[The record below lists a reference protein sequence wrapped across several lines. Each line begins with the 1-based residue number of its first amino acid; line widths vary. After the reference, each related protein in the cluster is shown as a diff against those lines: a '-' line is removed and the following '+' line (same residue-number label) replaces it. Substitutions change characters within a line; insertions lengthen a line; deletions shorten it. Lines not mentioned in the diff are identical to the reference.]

1 LVEQLQYKE
10 SYLKNMKQEFTKYEN
25 EQNTRSMQLNNK
37 IANLKMESEKIDDEK
52 TTLKNQLQDNAS
64 A

>member
-1 LVEQLQYKE
+1 LIEQLQYKE
-10 SYLKNMKQEFTKYEN
+10 SHLKNMKQEFTKYEN
-25 EQNTRSMQLNNK
+25 EQNTRSMQLNNH
-37 IANLKMESEKIDDEK
+37 IAQLKMKSEKIDDEK